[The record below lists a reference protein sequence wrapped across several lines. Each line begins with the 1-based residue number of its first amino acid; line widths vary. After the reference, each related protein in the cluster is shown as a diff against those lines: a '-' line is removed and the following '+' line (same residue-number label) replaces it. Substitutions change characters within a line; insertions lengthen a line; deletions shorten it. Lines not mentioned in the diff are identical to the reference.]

1 MENLSDA
8 RKFCLGLKKLSKEC
22 HMTSIEFSKLAVIGY
37 KFEDGSSV
45 GCIRSHIEAGLIKN
59 N

>member
-8 RKFCLGLKKLSKEC
+8 RKFCLGLEKLSKEC

-37 KFEDGSSV
+37 KFADGSSV
-45 GCIRSHIEAGLIKN
+45 GCSRTEWR
-59 N
+59 